1 MEPNIMFAVVASN
14 AEATT
19 QTNGLLM
26 QAEQR
31 RMLVEMVQ
39 EGNKQCSQ
47 YLQSSPCK
55 LFPFR
60 FCKYRTIS
68 NHNYSYIL

>member
-1 MEPNIMFAVVASN
+1 
-14 AEATT
+14 
-19 QTNGLLM
+19 M

-39 EGNKQCSQ
+39 EENKQCSQ
-47 YLQSSPCK
+47 YLQSSFCK